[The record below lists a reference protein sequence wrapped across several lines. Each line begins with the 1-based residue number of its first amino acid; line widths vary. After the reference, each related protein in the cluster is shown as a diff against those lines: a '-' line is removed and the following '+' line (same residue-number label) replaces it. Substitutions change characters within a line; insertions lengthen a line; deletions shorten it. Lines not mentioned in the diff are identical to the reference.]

1 MKLETGVAIV
11 ATAVA
16 LLASG
21 VLLWRV
27 TGGLRHYTSESWR
40 RAEIA
45 RQPRALPD
53 LPLQRASGQ
62 VQRLRPW
69 CGQQAMVI
77 DFIYTRCTTVCRG
90 LGATS
95 AQLARRLERQQ
106 WPVTV
111 LSLSFDPGHDTPEQL
126 RAYRQSLAAGPSRW
140 ELARP
145 MDESALRQM
154 LESFGVVAIADG
166 QGGFEHNAGLHIV
179 DRQCRLVQ
187 VLDVDDVEGAMAAVA
202 PLRGAESGD
211 PHAPGAVQVRAP

>member
-1 MKLETGVAIV
+1 MKPETGIAIV
-11 ATAVA
+11 ATAAA

-21 VLLWRV
+21 VLLWQV

-62 VQRLRPW
+62 LQRLRPW

-95 AQLARRLERQQ
+95 AQLAGRFERQQ

-126 RAYRQSLAAGPSRW
+126 RAYRHSLAAGPSPW
-140 ELARP
+140 QLARP
-145 MDESALRQM
+145 MDDASLRQM
-154 LESFGVVAIADG
+154 LESFGVVAIDDG
-166 QGGFEHNAGLHIV
+166 QGGFDHNAGLHIV
-179 DRQCRLVQ
+179 DRQCRLVR
-187 VLDVDDVEGAMAAVA
+187 VLDADDVEGAIAAVS
-202 PLRGAESGD
+202 PLMGAEAGD
-211 PHAPGAVQVRAP
+211 PHAQGVVQARAP